1 MTFELYPHQKAVLPK
16 IRNGAVLTGGV
27 GTGKSLTALA
37 YYMKEEQP
45 RDIYVIT
52 TAKKRDTLEW
62 NADAAKYGIGTERG
76 ATVAGVLKVDSWN
89 NITDYD
95 GVKNAFF
102 IFDEQRVVGS
112 GAWVKSFIKIAK
124 ANRWVLLSATP
135 GDTWMD
141 YIPLFVAHGFYKNRT
156 EFIRR
161 HVVYSRFAKFPK
173 VDHYV
178 EENVLRRYRDR
189 ILVDMPFDRH
199 TTRHIKH
206 VNTEYDR
213 DKFKQIQKKRWNIFE
228 DRPIRDVAEMFRVMR
243 QLVNTDDDRIHMVVS
258 LMEKHPRVIIF
269 YNFNSELYLL
279 RQMCESL
286 EITYAEWNGHKHQ
299 PVPEGESW
307 VYLVQYTSGNEGW
320 NCITTDTVIL
330 YSLNYSYKVFEQ
342 SLGRIDR
349 LNTPYKDLYYYVLV
363 SKAPI
368 DLAILKSLRA
378 KKSFNVRAF
387 GEFPDSSL

>member
-16 IRNGAVLTGGV
+16 IRNGSVLTGGV

-37 YYMKEEQP
+37 YYMKEEQH

-52 TAKKRDTLEW
+52 TAKKRDSLEW
-62 NADAAKYGIGTERG
+62 NGDAAKYGIGTKRD
-76 ATVAGVLKVDSWN
+76 ATVAGVLTVDSWN

-95 GVKNAFF
+95 HVKDAFF

-112 GAWVKSFIKIAK
+112 GTWVKSFIKIAK
-124 ANRWVLLSATP
+124 ANRWILLSATP
-135 GDTWMD
+135 GDTWID
-141 YIPLFVAHGFYKNRT
+141 YIPLFVANGFYKNRT
-156 EFIRR
+156 AFIRR
-161 HVVYSRFAKFPK
+161 HVVYSRFSKFPK

-199 TTRHIKH
+199 TTRHIKY

-228 DRPIRDVAEMFRVMR
+228 ERPIRDVAEMFRVMR
-243 QLVNTDDDRIHMVVS
+243 QLVNTDEDRIHTVVS
-258 LMEKHPRVIIF
+258 LMEKHPRPIIF
-269 YNFNSELYLL
+269 YNFNSELHLL
-279 RQMCESL
+279 RKMCEDL

-363 SKAPI
+363 SKSPI

-378 KKSFNVRAF
+378 KKSFNVKAF
-387 GEFPDSSL
+387 GGFPDSSL